1 MNQFFNYMTQASTWE
16 GVVTGALTVAAVADA
31 VATGGLVSGTLG
43 VIGAIASATSVTR
56 DDRKKG

>member
-1 MNQFFNYMTQASTWE
+1 MNQFFNYMTQTSTWE

-31 VATGGLVSGTLG
+31 VATGGLVSGALG
-43 VIGAIASATSVTR
+43 VIDAIASATSVTR